1 MVALEEGRGIWIR
14 GLVRQS
20 PVEMVPGFPETC
32 DYGNQVEVV
41 LTIMEEVQQ
50 TIKHQSF
57 KLKPLSSV
65 NAPLV

>member
-1 MVALEEGRGIWIR
+1 
-14 GLVRQS
+14 
-20 PVEMVPGFPETC
+20 MVPGFPETC

-57 KLKPLSSV
+57 KLKPLSSEFCHHST
-65 NAPLV
+65 AGSAAHLSTG